1 MEGRDVYILGGARSY
16 IGVENGMYQ
25 NLPGEQLGANVL
37 RNIVNKY
44 SLKAI
49 DWVIFGNAVGAGGNI
64 GRLMTLTAGLP
75 EKVPAYTVDMQCGSG
90 LESISIAASKIACG
104 QADCIVAGGFESS
117 STAPRRGY
125 HPNHPDYG
133 IYFGEDDWYRVAKF
147 APGCHDERAM
157 LLGAEKTAIHENI
170 TREDLNPWVLRSHR
184 LAVEAR
190 DRGDLKKFLVEG
202 ALDCN
207 RDECIREKMSE
218 KFLNRLPCILED
230 GKVLTAGNA
239 CLTQDGAAFV
249 VLCSKNYLDN
259 YGKKP
264 LAKVIDMAAVGDDP
278 SMSPRT
284 AVYAI
289 QKLLQQNHM
298 TEKDISVFEC
308 NEAFAVIDAL
318 FQRAYPQSVDSY
330 NMLGGALAY
339 GHPYGASGG
348 IITLHALKALEL
360 KKGENAVCSIAAA
373 GGVGSA
379 LLLQKV

>member
-25 NLPGEQLGANVL
+25 TIPAEQLGANVL
-37 RNIVNKY
+37 KKIVREY
-44 SLKAI
+44 SLKEI
-49 DWVIFGNAVGAGGNI
+49 DWVISGNAVGAGGNI
-64 GRLMTLTAGLP
+64 GRLMLLTAGLS
-75 EKVPAYTVDMQCGSG
+75 ETIPAYTVDVQCGSG

-104 QADCIVAGGFESS
+104 QADCIIAGGFESS

-133 IYFGEDDWYRVAKF
+133 IYFGEDEWYRVAKF

-170 TREDLNPWVLRSHR
+170 AREDLNAWVLRSHR
-184 LAVEAR
+184 LALETR
-190 DRGDLKKFLVEG
+190 DRGDLKEFLVEG
-202 ALDCN
+202 APGCD
-207 RDECIREKMSE
+207 RDECIRVRMSE
-218 KFLNRLPCILED
+218 KFLNRLPCILEN
-230 GKVLTAGNA
+230 GKIVTAGNA

-249 VLCSKNYLDN
+249 VLCSKKYCEN
-259 YGKKP
+259 YGKRP
-264 LAKVIDMAAVGDDP
+264 LAKIVDMAAVGGDP

-308 NEAFAVIDAL
+308 NEAFAVIDEL
-318 FQRAYPQSVDSY
+318 FARAYPHGVDSY
-330 NMLGGALAY
+330 NILGGALAY

-348 IITLHALKALEL
+348 IITLHAMKALER